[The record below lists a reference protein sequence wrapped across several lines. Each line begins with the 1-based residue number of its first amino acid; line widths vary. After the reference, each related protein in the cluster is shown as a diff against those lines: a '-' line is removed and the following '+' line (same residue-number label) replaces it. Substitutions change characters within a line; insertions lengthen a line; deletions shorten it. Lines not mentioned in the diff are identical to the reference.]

1 MAPIDTE
8 RSGPTARVNVAAM
21 ERSRES
27 DAVQAGHFIDPDNG
41 AIVPPLQPSSTYARD
56 GNYELIGEYL
66 YNRYGTPSH
75 RPLEEVVARLDGG
88 AGSLSFASGLSAF
101 SALVETVPG
110 GSGVVAPRVMY
121 YGGQQWLRRL
131 DERGRIRLT
140 LFDQADPDSLAASV
154 GEDTDLVWI
163 ETPVNPTWDVVDI
176 AEAARVA
183 HDAGAILAI
192 DATASPVTTRPIELG
207 ADYVFHSATKYYNG
221 HSDIG
226 GGLLIASVS
235 DERWEEVRWVRTHQG
250 AILGPFEAW
259 LLLRGMRTLFLRVDR
274 ASASA
279 MAIATHFEGHPSVER
294 VLYPG
299 LESHPGHEVAR
310 RQMDRGFGAMMSLLV
325 EGGRADAHRVATST
339 RVFVPATSLGG
350 VESLIEHRTIL
361 EPPTS
366 MVPENLLRLSIG
378 IEPVDELIADLEQA
392 LA

>member
-1 MAPIDTE
+1 
-8 RSGPTARVNVAAM
+8 M

-27 DAVQAGHFIDPDNG
+27 DAVQAGHFIDSETG

-56 GNYELIGEYL
+56 ADYELIGDYL

-75 RPLEEVVARLDGG
+75 KPLEDVVARLDGG
-88 AGSLSFASGLSAF
+88 AGALSFASGLSAF
-101 SALVETVPG
+101 SALVETVPVHAR
-110 GSGVVAPRVMY
+110 VVAPRVMY

-131 DERGRIRLT
+131 DERDRIQLT
-140 LFDQADPDSLAASV
+140 LFDQADPGALVASV
-154 GEDTDLVWI
+154 AEDTDLVWI

-176 AEAARVA
+176 AEAAEAA
-183 HDAGAILAI
+183 HNAGARLAV
-192 DATASPVTTRPIELG
+192 DATASPLTTRPIELG

-226 GGLLIASVS
+226 GGLLVAAQG
-235 DERWEEVRWVRTHQG
+235 DDRWDEVRWVRTHQG
-250 AILGPFEAW
+250 AILGAFEAW

-279 MAIATHFEGHPSVER
+279 LAIARHFEVHPAVEK

-299 LESHPGHEVAR
+299 LESHAGHEVAR
-310 RQMDRGFGAMMSLLV
+310 RQMDRGFGAMLSLLV
-325 EGGRADAHRVATST
+325 NGGRSAAHATATST
-339 RVFVPATSLGG
+339 KLFVAATSLGG
-350 VESLIEHRTIL
+350 VESLIEHRTVL

-366 MVPENLLRLSIG
+366 TVPENLLRLSIG

-392 LA
+392 LS